1 MQALEAAQWIKLT
14 SSGADL
20 TIYAGDFNTESSDVP
35 YGILRT
41 VGQLR
46 DCWTEV
52 HQEGEGGGETC
63 DTVYN
68 SYSSRDSR
76 GKRIDYIMYR
86 PGPGRTNVSTNS
98 CILPL
103 DTRIPASYCCNV
115 SYSDHEALTSL
126 IEVNEK
132 DDERDRDKRKNES
145 LYASRD
151 VILTN
156 SIDVINKAISGT
168 AGDQKIFSIITVIVA
183 LLFMS
188 SFTQFLYV
196 R

>member
-1 MQALEAAQWIKLT
+1 MTGRKCT
-14 SSGADL
+14 
-20 TIYAGDFNTESSDVP
+20 
-35 YGILRT
+35 
-41 VGQLR
+41 
-46 DCWTEV
+46 
-52 HQEGEGGGETC
+52 GETC

-98 CILPL
+98 CLLPL

-145 LYASRD
+145 LFASRD
-151 VILTN
+151 AILTN
-156 SIDVINKAISGT
+156 SIDLINKAISGT
-168 AGDQKIFSIITVIVA
+168 AGDQKIFSIITIIVA